1 MKSKS
6 TLLIILLFFY
16 SANSQGQI
24 MVQAAKES
32 KTNQYSNN
40 KIATSPEELI
50 DTQLFKKITG
60 NEKTQKDILIALKN
74 DGEISAYDLKTLKN
88 QWNLKFTDSSKN
100 KMRNRFNIENSI
112 LYTASTQKEL
122 LAVNVNDGS
131 LYWKVQL
138 GIHKDIKKR
147 YEISGQQ
154 LPIKDNLI
162 FLASN
167 NKHIY
172 AFDKKNGDFIWNY
185 QLQFPFNNYTP
196 VLNDKYLV
204 ISNAPWVY
212 CFEAKTGRAIWQ
224 RGFGNVPMYSQ
235 LQIDSDKVYVA
246 SERNKI
252 YALDLVDNAAIK
264 WEVETKEE
272 SPHIGEN
279 TLMDRGV
286 YYYAAENEREKP
298 PVVTALDT
306 KNGNQIWTLDLK
318 NDGDE
323 IRVFQKYKDQILGF
337 TNATKNSFFLIDAVK
352 GKQIEISQPKEIP
365 ISNLFSFNDDLVFLT
380 KNYLVTF
387 NPKTKKFEY
396 RDLKL
401 DFEVNDAFPL
411 YFEIAKGQQ

>member
-1 MKSKS
+1 MKCKS
-6 TLLIILLFFY
+6 TLAVFLMVFFF
-16 SANSQGQI
+16 ANFKSQI
-24 MVQAAKES
+24 KVQAAKET

-50 DTQLFKKITG
+50 DTEVFKNITG
-60 NEKTQKDILIALKN
+60 NEKTEKDMLIALKS

-100 KMRNRFNIENSI
+100 KMRNHFNIENSI

-122 LAVNVNDGS
+122 LAVNVNNGS

-138 GIHKDIKKR
+138 GIHKDVKKR
-147 YEISGQQ
+147 YEINGQH

-162 FLASN
+162 FIASN

-172 AFDKKNGDFIWNY
+172 AFDKRNGNFVWNY

-224 RGFGNVPMYSQ
+224 RGFKDVPMYSQ

-264 WEVETKEE
+264 WEIETTQE
-272 SPHIGEN
+272 SPGIGEN
-279 TLMDRGV
+279 TVMDKGIYFYGAKSGRG
-286 YYYAAENEREKP
+286 KP
-298 PVVTALDT
+298 PVIVALDT
-306 KNGNQIWTLDLK
+306 KTGKQIWTVDLK
-318 NDGDE
+318 NEGEE
-323 IRVFQKYKDQILGF
+323 IRVFQKYNDYLVGF
-337 TNATKNSFFLIDAVK
+337 TNAPQNSFFLLDALK
-352 GKQIEISQPKEIP
+352 GKQIEVPQPKETA
-365 ISNLFSFNDDLVFLT
+365 ISNLFNFDEQLVFLT

-387 NPKTKKFEY
+387 NVKTKTFEY

-401 DFEVNDAFPL
+401 EFEVNDAFPL
-411 YFEIAKGQQ
+411 YFEIVKGQK